1 MEASAQVAEGAGGGG
16 VGGGAG
22 GGVVVGESDPHA
34 RVRKRRPT
42 AVISQQMQVSQLNED
57 GTLKTD
63 LEEQLSQMKTTRT
76 MLAPRLNFVS
86 EFLED
91 AEVR

>member
-16 VGGGAG
+16 GGVGGGVG
-22 GGVVVGESDPHA
+22 VGESDPHA

>member
-1 MEASAQVAEGAGGGG
+1 MREMEASAQVAEGA
-16 VGGGAG
+16 GGAG